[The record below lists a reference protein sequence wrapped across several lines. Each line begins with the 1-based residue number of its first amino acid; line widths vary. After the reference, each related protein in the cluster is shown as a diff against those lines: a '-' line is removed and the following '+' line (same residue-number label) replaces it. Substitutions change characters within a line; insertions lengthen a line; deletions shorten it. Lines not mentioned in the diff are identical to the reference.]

1 MLLFANKFSQGQAI
15 FAIIFLAAFV
25 VLMFVTYRKDLKQ
38 TRGTYKGI
46 YRMFIYIG
54 LILAFYWILVK
65 LIG

>member
-1 MLLFANKFSQGQAI
+1 MLLFASKFSQGQVI
-15 FAIIFLAAFV
+15 FAILFLAAFV
-25 VLMFVTYRKDLKQ
+25 VLMFITYRKDLKQ
-38 TRGTYKGI
+38 TSGTYKGI